1 VAQRGKFSN
10 VTNGPIALVGS
21 GEYLPVMQNIEGAL
35 IAGRPAKYVQL
46 PTAAAPEGDES
57 LQRWISLGAQQAARL
72 GVEQLPLIVR
82 NRDEANDSALAELG
96 ADAGLIYLSG
106 GNPHFLADTLRDS
119 LVWNAILAAWEA
131 GAALAGC
138 SAGAM
143 AIADHIPAL
152 RVHSPRETRG
162 LGVLPHI
169 RVLPHFD
176 KMFGWVPDLALRM
189 LNVPDGVHVVGID
202 EDTALV
208 GGPYE
213 WEVQGRQSV
222 WLIREGHREEF
233 KAGAKLELN

>member
-1 VAQRGKFSN
+1 
-10 VTNGPIALVGS
+10 
-21 GEYLPVMQNIEGAL
+21 MQNIEGAL

-82 NRDEANDSALAELG
+82 NRDEANDSALAELV